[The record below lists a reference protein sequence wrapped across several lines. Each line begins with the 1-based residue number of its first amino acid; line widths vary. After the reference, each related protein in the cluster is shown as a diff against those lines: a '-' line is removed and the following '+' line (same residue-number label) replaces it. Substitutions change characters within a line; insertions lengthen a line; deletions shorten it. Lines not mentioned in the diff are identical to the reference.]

1 MTIKDM
7 LNAGIQFCEGDGVII
22 RTFDEKRNV
31 VFDLAFT
38 DCLKNGLSSLSNGEL
53 YVNARI
59 IAIYLEDGKMVFFIE
74 DPENE

>member
-38 DCLKNGLSSLSNGEL
+38 ACLKNGLSSLSNGEL